1 MIGLP
6 TPATYLPMRG
16 RGPAAGC
23 ADQRRSRRVAD
34 KAHRSK
40 IRSRTDSAKISLA
53 FIWGGCFH
61 APLRPERFHRI
72 GDTGWRRPSG
82 RSAAW
87 QRVWFGTKRS
97 RVRIPPPRPVFA
109 RSAAESEGDRINTL
123 DGGNPGCRSRCRDR
137 PLSHH
142 APCRLLP
149 AAKQHAAGA
158 LIPGLRPG
166 SRSCGLRPPHYV
178 PHSPSGDGGTPP
190 NGGSRKSARNLLFF
204 SLKQAAH

>member
-1 MIGLP
+1 MKRYDNVYFCSKL
-6 TPATYLPMRG
+6 RKG
-16 RGPAAGC
+16 R
-23 ADQRRSRRVAD
+23 R
-34 KAHRSK
+34 
-40 IRSRTDSAKISLA
+40 ISAKNSLA
-53 FIWGGCFH
+53 FFRGGCCYGRLLPDVF
-61 APLRPERFHRI
+61 AGC
-72 GDTGWRRPSG
+72 GDTGGKRPSG

-149 AAKQHAAGA
+149 AVKQHAAGA

-166 SRSCGLRPPHYV
+166 SRSCGLRPPHRV
-178 PHSPSGDGGTPP
+178 RHSPSGDGGTPP